1 MLQSYVPI
9 FLFAAV
15 AIGLA
20 VFTIL
25 FSRPVDASTAHA
37 VNLEPHEWGSDPDGD
52 ARDRYGI
59 RYYLIA
65 MLFVMVDV
73 EAVFLFPWAV
83 SLDRLAVFGLLG
95 MLVFLFMLVV
105 GSFYAWKTGALD

>member
-1 MLQSYVPI
+1 VLQSYVPI

-20 VFTIL
+20 VVTIL
-25 FSRPVDASTAHA
+25 FFRPADASTAPA
-37 VNLEPHEWGSDPDGD
+37 VNLSPHEWGTDTD
-52 ARDRYGI
+52 RDREGI

-65 MLFVMVDV
+65 MLVVLVDA
-73 EAVFLFPWAV
+73 EAIFLFPWAV
-83 SLDRLAVFGLLG
+83 SLDRLAVFGLLA
-95 MLVFLFMLVV
+95 MLVVLSMLVV

>member
-1 MLQSYVPI
+1 VLQSYVPI

-25 FSRPVDASTAHA
+25 FSRPVDASTSPA
-37 VNLEPHEWGSDPDGD
+37 VNLTPHEWGSDTD
-52 ARDRYGI
+52 RDRDGI

-65 MLFVMVDV
+65 MLFVMVDAA
-73 EAVFLFPWAV
+73 AVFLFPWAV
-83 SLDRLAVFGLLG
+83 SLDRLARFGLLG
-95 MLVFLFMLVV
+95 TLVVLFMLVV
-105 GSFYAWKTGALD
+105 GSFYAWKAGALD

>member
-1 MLQSYVPI
+1 VLQSYVPI

-25 FSRPVDASTAHA
+25 FSRPIDASASPA
-37 VNLEPHEWGSDPDGD
+37 ANLAPHEWGSDTD
-52 ARDRYGI
+52 RDRDGI

-83 SLDRLAVFGLLG
+83 SLDRLAGFGLLG
-95 MLVFLFMLVV
+95 TLVVLFMLVV